1 MERSLQHLTKGY
13 PESSEKTLR
22 DVMFDVAY
30 DEMVI
35 VKVSVPDALP

>member
-1 MERSLQHLTKGY
+1 MERSLQYLTKGY
-13 PESSEKTLR
+13 QESSEGTLR

-35 VKVSVPDALP
+35 VKDSVPDALP